1 MAPGRNGSLLQEWRE
16 AGAAL
21 WFDVGVAKPDSF
33 ELPDGTIVNILYE
46 DRGVMA
52 IDKPAGW
59 MLGPDDGE
67 HADRGL
73 HRALVDAIETG
84 EWWARSRNLKF
95 LRFVHRLDAPTTG
108 VLLFSK
114 SQGAMPALSRVFAER
129 TVKKAY
135 LAVTDGVPKWGEWV
149 CREPLGPDPAEHGK
163 HRVDH
168 GPEGKPAETA
178 FRVLGSR
185 EGRAL
190 VLAQPVTGRTH
201 QIRLH
206 LAHAGCPVAG
216 DILYGR
222 RDFHGLAL
230 RAFRLEYPDPF
241 LRRQTLIIAPTEAFC
256 RRYGYDPLLVPEALR
271 TRPRRP
277 LSPTGKDGK
286 GGKDKASAPR
296 SGAPVRGGAHPQG
309 KAASAPGQP
318 NRVVKEPAQRPAG
331 QRPADGARGQHGAAP
346 QQ

>member
-1 MAPGRNGSLLQEWRE
+1 
-16 AGAAL
+16 
-21 WFDVGVAKPDSF
+21 
-33 ELPDGTIVNILYE
+33 
-46 DRGVMA
+46 MA

-59 MLGPDDGE
+59 MLGPDDGD
-67 HADRGL
+67 HVDRSL
-73 HRALVDAIETG
+73 HRALVDSIEAG
-84 EWWARSRNLKF
+84 DWWARSRNLKF

-135 LAVTDGVPKWGEWV
+135 LAVTDGVPRLGEWV
-149 CREPLGPDPAEHGK
+149 CQEPLGPDPAEHGK

-168 GPEGKPAETA
+168 GPEGKPAETG
-178 FRVLGSR
+178 FRVLGAR

-190 VLAQPVTGRTH
+190 VLALPITGRTH

-222 RDFHGLAL
+222 KDFHGLAL

-241 LRRQTLIIAPTEAFC
+241 LHRQTLIIAPTEGFC
-256 RRYGYDPLLVPEALR
+256 RRYGYDPLLVPEDFR
-271 TRPRRP
+271 NRPRRTVIASEAR
-277 LSPTGKDGK
+277 LEKS
-286 GGKDKASAPR
+286 GG
-296 SGAPVRGGAHPQG
+296 PVRSKAHPQG
-309 KAASAPGQP
+309 KSATAPGQT
-318 NRVVKEPAQRPAG
+318 NRVVKDPAQRPAG
-331 QRPADGARGQHGAAP
+331 ERSTDGSRGQHSAAP
-346 QQ
+346 KQ

>member
-1 MAPGRNGSLLQEWRE
+1 
-16 AGAAL
+16 
-21 WFDVGVAKPDSF
+21 
-33 ELPDGTIVNILYE
+33 
-46 DRGVMA
+46 
-52 IDKPAGW
+52 
-59 MLGPDDGE
+59 MLGPDDGD
-67 HADRGL
+67 HVDRSL
-73 HRALVDAIETG
+73 HRALVDSIEAG
-84 EWWARSRNLKF
+84 DWWARSRNLKF

-135 LAVTDGVPKWGEWV
+135 LAVTDGVPSLGEWV
-149 CREPLGPDPAEHGK
+149 CREPLGPDLVEHGK

-168 GPEGKPAETA
+168 SPEGKPAETG

-190 VLAQPVTGRTH
+190 VLALPVTGRTH

-222 RDFHGLAL
+222 KDFHGLAL

-241 LRRQTLIIAPTEAFC
+241 LRRPTLIIAPTEGFC
-256 RRYGYDPLLVPEALR
+256 RRYGYDPLLVPEEFR
-271 TRPRRP
+271 NRPRRP
-277 LSPTGKDGK
+277 VSAAESPVEKS
-286 GGKDKASAPR
+286 GG
-296 SGAPVRGGAHPQG
+296 PVRAKAHPQG
-309 KAASAPGQP
+309 KPASAPSQP
-318 NRVVKEPAQRPAG
+318 NRVVKKPAQRPAG
-331 QRPADGARGQHGAAP
+331 ERPADGAGGQHGAAP
-346 QQ
+346 KE

>member
-1 MAPGRNGSLLQEWRE
+1 LVPDTTNQEWRE
-16 AGAAL
+16 IGGGV
-21 WFDVGVAKPDSF
+21 WFDGRVAKPDSF

-46 DRGVMA
+46 DRGVLA

-135 LAVTDGVPKWGEWV
+135 LAVTDGVPRQGEWV

-163 HRVDH
+163 HRVDY
-168 GPEGKPAETA
+168 GPEAKPAETA
-178 FRVLGSR
+178 FRVLGAR

-190 VLAQPVTGRTH
+190 VLALPVTGRTH

-241 LRRQTLIIAPTEAFC
+241 LRRSTLIIAPTEVFC
-256 RRYGYDPLLVPEALR
+256 RRYGYDPLLVPEELR

-277 LSPTGKDGK
+277 VVP
-286 GGKDKASAPR
+286 GGKPSAGSRGASE
-296 SGAPVRGGAHPQG
+296 AHPQG
-309 KAASAPGQP
+309 KPASAAKKAD
-318 NRVVKEPAQRPAG
+318 RVVKQQTQRPAG
-331 QRPADGARGQHGAAP
+331 QRPPDRSRGQHGAAP
-346 QQ
+346 KQ

>member
-1 MAPGRNGSLLQEWRE
+1 MV
-16 AGAAL
+16 L
-21 WFDVGVAKPDSF
+21 WGVAKPDCF
-33 ELPDGTIVNILYE
+33 ELHDGSIVNILYE
-46 DRGVMA
+46 DRGVLA

-59 MLGPDDGE
+59 MLGPDDGD
-67 HADRGL
+67 HVDRSL
-73 HRALVDAIETG
+73 HRALVDSIEAG
-84 EWWARSRNLKF
+84 DWWARSRNLKF

-135 LAVTDGVPKWGEWV
+135 LAVTDGVPRLGEWV
-149 CREPLGPDPAEHGK
+149 CREPLGPDLVEHGK

-168 GPEGKPAETA
+168 GPEGKPAETG

-190 VLAQPVTGRTH
+190 VLALPITGRTH

-222 RDFHGLAL
+222 KDFHGLAL

-241 LRRQTLIIAPTEAFC
+241 LHRQTLIIAPTEGFC
-256 RRYGYDPLLVPEALR
+256 RRYGYDPLLVPEDFR
-271 TRPRRP
+271 NRPRRTVIASEAR
-277 LSPTGKDGK
+277 LEKS
-286 GGKDKASAPR
+286 GG
-296 SGAPVRGGAHPQG
+296 PVRSKAHPQG
-309 KAASAPGQP
+309 KSATAPGQT
-318 NRVVKEPAQRPAG
+318 NRVVKDPAQRPAG
-331 QRPADGARGQHGAAP
+331 ERSTDGSRGQHSAAP
-346 QQ
+346 KQ

>member
-1 MAPGRNGSLLQEWRE
+1 MLQEWRE

-46 DRGVMA
+46 DRGVLA

-241 LRRQTLIIAPTEAFC
+241 LRRTTTIIAPTEAFC

-271 TRPRRP
+271 TRARRAP
-277 LSPTGKDGK
+277 I
-286 GGKDKASAPR
+286 GGAPASAGTGDRGPR
-296 SGAPVRGGAHPQG
+296 AHTGLRPARGDVHREG
-309 KAASAPGQP
+309 KPAAISEQP
-318 NRVVKEPAQRPAG
+318 HRVVKEPAQRRAG

-346 QQ
+346 KQ

>member
-1 MAPGRNGSLLQEWRE
+1 MVRS
-16 AGAAL
+16 
-21 WFDVGVAKPDSF
+21 GVAKPASF
-33 ELPDGTIVNILYE
+33 ELPDGTIVDILYE
-46 DRGVMA
+46 DRGVLA

-129 TVKKAY
+129 TVQKAY
-135 LAVTDGVPKWGEWV
+135 LAVTDGIPRLGEWV
-149 CREPLGPDPAEHGK
+149 CREPLGPDPTEHGK

-168 GPEGKPAETA
+168 GPTGKPAETA

-190 VLAQPVTGRTH
+190 VLARPVSGRTH

-230 RAFRLEYPDPF
+230 RSFRLEYPDPF
-241 LRRQTLIIAPTEAFC
+241 LKRTTTIIAPTEAFC

-271 TRPRRP
+271 TRLKRP
-277 LSPTGKDGK
+277 GVPAGTVPAATPVPGK
-286 GGKDKASAPR
+286 
-296 SGAPVRGGAHPQG
+296 PVTATPVPG
-309 KAASAPGQP
+309 KAAPGSAPAAPAGSRGAAGAHAQGKSAP
-318 NRVVKEPAQRPAG
+318 AAKQAHRVVEQQAQRPAG
-331 QRPADGARGQHGAAP
+331 QRPPDRSPGQHGSAA

>member
-1 MAPGRNGSLLQEWRE
+1 LVDSIE
-16 AGAAL
+16 AG
-21 WFDVGVAKPDSF
+21 D
-33 ELPDGTIVNILYE
+33 
-46 DRGVMA
+46 
-52 IDKPAGW
+52 
-59 MLGPDDGE
+59 
-67 HADRGL
+67 
-73 HRALVDAIETG
+73 
-84 EWWARSRNLKF
+84 WWARSRNLKF

-135 LAVTDGVPKWGEWV
+135 LAVTDGVPRLGEWV
-149 CREPLGPDPAEHGK
+149 CREPLGPDPTEHGK

-178 FRVLGSR
+178 FRVLGAR

-190 VLAQPVTGRTH
+190 VLALPVTGRTH

-241 LRRQTLIIAPTEAFC
+241 LRRTTLIIAPTEGFC
-256 RRYGYDPLLVPEALR
+256 RRYGYDPLLVPEELR

-277 LSPTGKDGK
+277 LSPVGKEGK
-286 GGKDKASAPR
+286 GGAPAAAASR
-296 SGAPVRGGAHPQG
+296 SGGLVQGKVHPQG
-309 KAASAPGQP
+309 KPAPAPSQP
-318 NRVVKEPAQRPAG
+318 NRVVKELAQRPAG
-331 QRPADGARGQHGAAP
+331 QRAPDRSRGQHGAAP

>member
-1 MAPGRNGSLLQEWRE
+1 M
-16 AGAAL
+16 
-21 WFDVGVAKPDSF
+21 WFNRQVAKPDFF

-46 DRGVMA
+46 DRGVLA

-135 LAVTDGVPKWGEWV
+135 LAVTDGVPRQGEWV

-163 HRVDH
+163 HRVDY
-168 GPEGKPAETA
+168 GPESKPAETA
-178 FRVLGSR
+178 FRVLGAR

-190 VLAQPVTGRTH
+190 VLALPVTGRTH

-241 LRRQTLIIAPTEAFC
+241 LHRSTLIIAPTEAFC
-256 RRYGYDPLLVPEALR
+256 RRYGYDPLLVPEDLR

-277 LSPTGKDGK
+277 LSPAGKEGK
-286 GGKDKASAPR
+286 GGKDGKDGASAPAASK
-296 SGAPVRGGAHPQG
+296 SGGLVQGKVHPQG
-309 KAASAPGQP
+309 KPTPAPGQP
-318 NRVVKEPAQRPAG
+318 NRVVKELAQRPAG
-331 QRPADGARGQHGAAP
+331 QRPSHGSGGQHGAAP
-346 QQ
+346 KQ

>member
-1 MAPGRNGSLLQEWRE
+1 VL
-16 AGAAL
+16 
-21 WFDVGVAKPDSF
+21 
-33 ELPDGTIVNILYE
+33 
-46 DRGVMA
+46 A

-59 MLGPDDGE
+59 MLGPDDGD
-67 HADRGL
+67 HVDRSL
-73 HRALVDAIETG
+73 HRALVDSIEAG
-84 EWWARSRNLKF
+84 DWWARSRNLKF

-135 LAVTDGVPKWGEWV
+135 LAVTDGVPRLGEWV
-149 CREPLGPDPAEHGK
+149 CREPLGPDPTEHGK

-178 FRVLGSR
+178 FRVLGAR

-190 VLAQPVTGRTH
+190 VLALPVTGRTH

-222 RDFHGLAL
+222 KDFHGLAL

-241 LRRQTLIIAPTEAFC
+241 LHRSTLIIAPTEAFC
-256 RRYGYDPLLVPEALR
+256 RRYGYDPLLVPEELR

-277 LSPTGKDGK
+277 VVPGAKVPAGKAADGK
-286 GGKDKASAPR
+286 TSASSR
-296 SGAPVRGGAHPQG
+296 GAAGAHPQA
-309 KAASAPGQP
+309 KPASAPSQP
-318 NRVVKEPAQRPAG
+318 NRVVKKLAQRPTG
-331 QRPADGARGQHGAAP
+331 QRPPDRSRGQHGAAP

>member
-1 MAPGRNGSLLQEWRE
+1 MVGS
-16 AGAAL
+16 
-21 WFDVGVAKPDSF
+21 GVAKPASF
-33 ELPDGTIVNILYE
+33 ELPDGTIVDILYE
-46 DRGVMA
+46 DRGVLA

-114 SQGAMPALSRVFAER
+114 SQGAMPALSRVFSER

-135 LAVTDGVPKWGEWV
+135 LAVTDGIPRLGEWV

-168 GPEGKPAETA
+168 GPEGKQAETA

-190 VLAQPVTGRTH
+190 VLALPVTGRTH

-230 RAFRLEYPDPF
+230 RSFRLEYPDPF
-241 LRRQTLIIAPTEAFC
+241 LKRTTTIIAPTEAFC

-271 TRPRRP
+271 TRLKRP
-277 LSPTGKDGK
+277 PVPAGTVPAGKP
-286 GGKDKASAPR
+286 AN
-296 SGAPVRGGAHPQG
+296 G
-309 KAASAPGQP
+309 KAAAGSAPAGSRGAAGAHAKGKPAPAAKQSHG
-318 NRVVKEPAQRPAG
+318 VVEQQAQRPAG
-331 QRPADGARGQHGAAP
+331 QRPPDRSPGQHGSAA

>member
-1 MAPGRNGSLLQEWRE
+1 MVIWA
-16 AGAAL
+16 
-21 WFDVGVAKPDSF
+21 VAKPDCF
-33 ELPDGTIVNILYE
+33 ELHDGSIVNILYE
-46 DRGVMA
+46 DRGVLA

-73 HRALVDAIETG
+73 HRALVDSIEAG
-84 EWWARSRNLKF
+84 DWWARSRNLKF

-135 LAVTDGVPKWGEWV
+135 LAVTDGVPRLGEWV
-149 CREPLGPDPAEHGK
+149 CREPLGPDPTEHGK

-178 FRVLGSR
+178 FRVLGAR
-185 EGRAL
+185 EGRSL
-190 VLAQPVTGRTH
+190 VLALPVTGRTH

-241 LRRQTLIIAPTEAFC
+241 LRRTTLIIAPTEAFC
-256 RRYGYDPLLVPEALR
+256 RRYGYDPLLVPEDLR

-277 LSPTGKDGK
+277 VAPGAKVPAGKAAVGK
-286 GGKDKASAPR
+286 APASSR
-296 SGAPVRGGAHPQG
+296 GAAGAHPQA
-309 KAASAPGQP
+309 KPASAPGQP
-318 NRVVKEPAQRPAG
+318 NRVVKELAQRPAG
-331 QRPADGARGQHGAAP
+331 QRPPDRSRSQHGAAP

>member
-1 MAPGRNGSLLQEWRE
+1 M
-16 AGAAL
+16 
-21 WFDVGVAKPDSF
+21 WFDRGVAKPDSF

-46 DRGVMA
+46 DRGVLA

-67 HADRGL
+67 HADRSL
-73 HRALVDAIETG
+73 QRALVDDIESG

-135 LAVTDGVPKWGEWV
+135 LAVTDGVPRLGEWV

-168 GPEGKPAETA
+168 GPGGKPAETA
-178 FRVLGSR
+178 FRVLASR

-190 VLAQPVTGRTH
+190 VLASPVTGRTH

-230 RAFRLEYPDPF
+230 RSFRLEYPDPF
-241 LRRQTLIIAPTEAFC
+241 LKRTTTIIAPTEAFC
-256 RRYGYDPLLVPEALR
+256 RRYGYDPLLVPESLR
-271 TRPRRP
+271 TRLRRP
-277 LSPTGKDGK
+277 PAPVGKAPAGKPVTGK
-286 GGKDKASAPR
+286 ASV
-296 SGAPVRGGAHPQG
+296 GAASTSSRGAAGTHPQG
-309 KAASAPGQP
+309 KPASAAKQAD
-318 NRVVKEPAQRPAG
+318 RMVEQQAQRPAG
-331 QRPADGARGQHGAAP
+331 QGSPDRSAGQHGPAA

>member
-1 MAPGRNGSLLQEWRE
+1 MVGS
-16 AGAAL
+16 
-21 WFDVGVAKPDSF
+21 GVAKPASF
-33 ELPDGTIVNILYE
+33 ELPDGTIVDILYE
-46 DRGVMA
+46 DRGVLA

-114 SQGAMPALSRVFAER
+114 SQGAMPALSRVFSER

-135 LAVTDGVPKWGEWV
+135 LAVTDGIPRLGEWV

-168 GPEGKPAETA
+168 GPEGKQAETA

-190 VLAQPVTGRTH
+190 VLALPVTGRTH

-230 RAFRLEYPDPF
+230 RSFRLEYPDPF
-241 LRRQTLIIAPTEAFC
+241 LKRTTTIIAPTEAFC

-271 TRPRRP
+271 TRLKRP
-277 LSPTGKDGK
+277 PVPAGTVPAGKP
-286 GGKDKASAPR
+286 AN
-296 SGAPVRGGAHPQG
+296 G
-309 KAASAPGQP
+309 KAAAGSAPAGSRGAAGAHAKGKPAPAAKQAH
-318 NRVVKEPAQRPAG
+318 RVVEQQAQRPAG
-331 QRPADGARGQHGAAP
+331 QRPPDRSPGQHGSAA